1 MIKNST
7 VKKNLKLA
15 FYIAILIPMCMV
27 FLHFFTAKRTGNVWY
42 KGFGKICDVR
52 INNKLYSNVRLSRFN
67 FGTMKRH
74 TRIVIKTILPK
85 KLKNNTNLVIRTFY
99 STVFVYADGKN
110 LYSYGKD
117 LYKDNKMLGSG
128 YHFITIP
135 TKYEG
140 KAISIVM
147 DTSTFNA
154 FRMVKFFKLCK
165 KNNPSF
171 YVFYSYTPVLF
182 ISFFMLTFGLIGCIC
197 SLLFFSIKDFSDG
210 HIFYVFLT
218 SFLSGLWTN
227 CSSVFFHFLSK
238 NYELGTFLEFFSLY
252 FMVLSYLVIVSKIEN
267 EEKYKHFFNF
277 AKTSYIIFLI
287 IAFTLHIL
295 KIIFLPEFLT
305 IMHLTTT
312 IVMIIIAY
320 TLAKNHKKQKPYE
333 RVLLDGVVAATML
346 GVLQIILFN
355 LDRYLFK
362 FSIEIITT
370 NLFMML
376 AANILVVSLF
386 ISYVIKIYG
395 LRNYEKEIIILK
407 KYAFKDNLTNLDN
420 RESGTRVLKNLVENK
435 IPYYLI
441 IFDLNNLKKANDK
454 YGHKRGDKLIKDFAD
469 CLNLAFSDDKCENI
483 RYGGD
488 EFLVILRSYTDND
501 VKKQL
506 KSLQQYIDKAN
517 LKTKNIDDVI
527 LSVAYGIASST
538 EIKENNYTPVLD
550 LADKRMYKNKLEM
563 KKAVTINQ

>member
-15 FYIAILIPMCMV
+15 FYIAILIPICMV
-27 FLHFFTAKRTGNVWY
+27 FIHFFTAKRTDSIWY

-52 INNKLYSNVRLSRFN
+52 VNNKSYSDVRLSHFN

-74 TRIVIKTILPK
+74 THVVIKTVLPK
-85 KLKNNTNLVIRTFY
+85 KLENNTNLVIRTFY

-182 ISFFMLTFGLIGCIC
+182 MSFFMLILGLIGCSF
-197 SLLFFSIKDFSDG
+197 SLLFFSLQDFSDG
-210 HIFYVFLT
+210 YIFYVFLT

-227 CSSVFFHFLSK
+227 CSSVFFHFLAK

-252 FMVLSYLVIVSKIEN
+252 FMLLSYLVAVSKIEN

-287 IAFTLHIL
+287 IAFSLHIL
-295 KIIFLPEFLT
+295 KILFLPEFLN
-305 IMHLTTT
+305 IMHLIAT
-312 IVMIIIAY
+312 IVMIIITY
-320 TLAKNHKKQKPYE
+320 TLAKNHKRQKSYE
-333 RVLLDGVVAATML
+333 RVLLGGVVIATMF
-346 GVLQIILFN
+346 VVIQVILFN
-355 LDRYLFK
+355 LDYYLFN
-362 FSIEIITT
+362 FSTEIITT

-376 AANILVVSLF
+376 AASILVVSLF
-386 ISYVIKIYG
+386 LSYVIKIYE
-395 LRNYEKEIIILK
+395 LRNCEKEIAILK
-407 KYAFKDNLTNLDN
+407 KYAFKDSLTNLDN
-420 RESGTRVLKNLVENK
+420 RESGTRVLKNLVEYK

-441 IFDLNNLKKANDK
+441 IFDLNNLKKANDE

-469 CLNLAFSDDKCENI
+469 CLNLAFPDNKCENI

-488 EFLVILRSYTDND
+488 EFLVILRSYTDDD

-506 KSLQQYIDKAN
+506 KSLKHYIDKEN
-517 LKTKNIDDVI
+517 FKNRSVDDVT

-538 EIKENNYTPVLD
+538 EIKENNYTPVLE

-563 KKAVTINQ
+563 KKVVTINQ